1 MTKNNTNAKI
11 RTPSASLSVSC
22 TYCEQQCASNHNA
35 KITNASQP
43 IQNSQ
48 RMKDR
53 TKRSR
58 PSYKYSALH
67 AATALLLHAQATI
80 HVHASSPSPSTH
92 KQYMPRTPCAF
103 ISKSCELKRSTQH
116 GDFESAC
123 GFRDTYSLYNTKME
137 TDLDT
142 EMSYGLKNARLTKSI
157 SYTRRPVAHGGMNGI
172 QAVKGRGGDN
182 GSVNAN
188 ERTSTMDI
196 QPMEHTEETYLTL
209 MKERELKMQL
219 TTAINKVWNDSIQKK
234 NGSDAHSSAMREHQ
248 VSQNMPPTKI
258 LTLRNLWKRRHARSI
273 EEGIRRERI
282 EPVTTEQ
289 QLSKF
294 LDETTPSGDGNGDGK
309 GLKKKKTYAARTI
322 AGLISALA
330 EEATGLEVDVDS
342 RNDTPFWGK
351 QIDAVSINFS
361 RLGVKALR
369 MGGLDEAL
377 NDVGEHLLPYEKESM
392 ADSLQARAKEVY
404 KATGLGDGPVIQ
416 DSTDEVFDRIDVD
429 NSGTLDEEE
438 LARALKFASGL
449 PADDNGEAST
459 VVLSTLASRLISIY
473 DTNGDGVVD
482 REEYRKL
489 TEDMAAVRDAQRTK
503 QRDREEKMQERLE
516 GKGGIQPLK
525 WIKFAKS
532 TINRWASK
540 YIPVASS
547 EDMEET
553 EVKPIETE
561 AKAEKKKSSPLTN
574 SQVDFEG
581 AQDISNDP
589 SFIDSISNGE
599 GSIVLSDLKL
609 DLRRLF
615 FGAVPLLK
623 HVSAQSYYT
632 YERIYVFV

>member
-1 MTKNNTNAKI
+1 MSHRMTKNNTNANI
-11 RTPSASLSVSC
+11 RTPPSASLSC
-22 TYCEQQCASNHNA
+22 TYCQQQCASNHNA
-35 KITNASQP
+35 KLTNASQP
-43 IQNSQ
+43 TQNSQ
-48 RMKDR
+48 RRKDR
-53 TKRSR
+53 TKRSC

-67 AATALLLHAQATI
+67 AAAALLLHAQAAI
-80 HVHASSPSPSTH
+80 HIHASSPSTH

-116 GDFESAC
+116 GDLESAC
-123 GFRDTYSLYNTKME
+123 GFRDAHSLYNTKME

-157 SYTRRPVAHGGMNGI
+157 CYTRRPVAHGGMNGI
-172 QAVKGRGGDN
+172 QAVRGKGGD
-182 GSVNAN
+182 NAN

-196 QPMEHTEETYLTL
+196 QPMVPTEDTYLTL

-309 GLKKKKTYAARTI
+309 GLKKKRLAARTI

-330 EEATGLEVDVDS
+330 EEATGLEVEVDS

-351 QIDAVSINFS
+351 HIDAVSINFS

-392 ADSLQARAKEVY
+392 ADSLQERAKEVY

-449 PADDNGEAST
+449 PADDDGEAST
-459 VVLSTLASRLISIY
+459 MVLSTLASRLISIY

-489 TEDMAAVRDAQRTK
+489 VEDMAAVRDAQRTK

-525 WIKFAKS
+525 WVKFARS

-540 YIPVASS
+540 YVPIASS

-553 EVKPIETE
+553 SAKPIETD
-561 AKAEKKKSSPLTN
+561 AKAEKKNSSRLTN

-623 HVSAQSYYT
+623 HVSAQK
-632 YERIYVFV
+632 